1 MTIHAAEYWNCSGGA
16 NLSSPNNNTRTPCH
30 KTIETIVQ
38 EPACVIAIDY
48 TGFAIYCQL
57 NKKKSLGGDLLS
69 QGVAPQV
76 PSALTA
82 LTTGFGMGPGVPL
95 SLQSPRDSF
104 HIVNYLLNRLR
115 FFQSPRKVSSSPH
128 QGLSPRPLVQLSST
142 HYCAYTCCL
151 SSR

>member
-76 PSALTA
+76 PLALTGF
-82 LTTGFGMGPGVPL
+82 TTGFGMGPGVPP
-95 SLQSPRDSF
+95 SLQPPRDFFSRVLPYHF
-104 HIVNYLLNRLR
+104 FSRIVNDAQRWFEECSILPITGKALG
-115 FFQSPRKVSSSPH
+115 H
-128 QGLSPRPLVQLSST
+128 
-142 HYCAYTCCL
+142 
-151 SSR
+151 